1 MYDIGI
7 GGHGTR
13 RALQVRREPPTT
25 PQRNCPEADLSGA
38 LRRPGAAL
46 RGFGVPIQTSAA
58 VRPQKP
64 LYRATHPSPIT
75 VVEIVVGIA
84 PY

>member
-1 MYDIGI
+1 M
-7 GGHGTR
+7 
-13 RALQVRREPPTT
+13 ALAGPFRPAESPTT
-25 PQRNCPEADLSGA
+25 PQGYRLNNDLSGA

-46 RGFGVPIQTSAA
+46 RGFGAPIQTSAA
-58 VRPQKP
+58 VRPKKP

-75 VVEIVVGIA
+75 VVEIVVGIV

>member
-1 MYDIGI
+1 M
-7 GGHGTR
+7 
-13 RALQVRREPPTT
+13 ALAGPFRPAESPIQF
-25 PQRNCPEADLSGA
+25 LSVYGLKNELTGA

-46 RGFGVPIQTSAA
+46 RSFGASLQTSAA

-75 VVEIVVGIA
+75 VVEIVVGIV